1 MYREE
6 LLPCN
11 FCGTPEY
18 MAPEVFL
25 SEVFLPTHLL
35 LTVFSIQIVQ
45 GVKYNH
51 SVDYWALGVV
61 IYEMVVGT
69 SPFHGTDEDELLWNV
84 CHQDVHYPRFL
95 SDNVRDLIVLVSV
108 WRLH

>member
-1 MYREE
+1 M
-6 LLPCN
+6 
-11 FCGTPEY
+11 
-18 MAPEVFL
+18 
-25 SEVFLPTHLL
+25 
-35 LTVFSIQIVQ
+35 Q

-84 CHQDVHYPRFL
+84 CHQDVHYPRHL

-108 WRLH
+108 WLLYCYCHHHTNHNSIHSCSSEILMNVLE